1 MRCARSEKVAKLWV
15 ESYRHGEAYLQ
26 VADGGAGAG
35 AGHNAVFPGADLR
48 GGEALARE
56 EAGADKCREELLLG
70 PAPSGVEPADR
81 LRSARQHRIRA
92 DMQM

>member
-48 GGEALARE
+48 GAVF
-56 EAGADKCREELLLG
+56 AGRAAVVYFDFFTLPICRCF
-70 PAPSGVEPADR
+70 AYS
-81 LRSARQHRIRA
+81 
-92 DMQM
+92 